1 MEEEEYSGTENIQDK
16 LQQFLGQLP
25 DNFSILEEQVDVDV
39 QMKYFEQAKQQ
50 NREASKEEIIARKN
64 ELSSDEIDIEA
75 KKELLILLAGIDNP
89 EAFRII
95 EKFKKTSKNT
105 ELYDWTCIAYHE
117 SKMLLESSLLDENQV
132 FISTGMG
139 GKGNLLRYFVVIIS
153 ENSDEFNNTQKKL
166 IFGEVE
172 YSLKKYNA
180 EIEDANFEGKYATL
194 TCLIPLEAPIKD
206 IFQTAID
213 ECNELGNFISDNFI
227 VTNVK
232 KLTAKEIDEF
242 LEKVE
247 KEGTEGDIEIGY
259 S

>member
-16 LQQFLGQLP
+16 LQEFFRQLP

-39 QMKYFEQAKQQ
+39 QMKYFEQAKSQ
-50 NREASKEEIIARKN
+50 NRDFDIEDILARKD
-64 ELSSDEIDIEA
+64 ELYSEEIDIKT

-95 EKFKKTSKNT
+95 EKYKTDIKQA
-105 ELYDWTCIAYHE
+105 ELYDWACIAYHE
-117 SKMLLESSLLDENQV
+117 SKMLLESSLLEQNQV

-139 GKGNLLRYFVVIIS
+139 GRGNLLRYFVVIIS
-153 ENSDEFNNTQKKL
+153 ENEKEFSETQKKL
-166 IFGEVE
+166 ITGEVE

-180 EIEDANFEGKYATL
+180 EIEESNFVDKYATL

-206 IFQTAID
+206 IFQSAID
-213 ECNELGNFISDNFI
+213 ECNELGNFIGENFI

-232 KLTAKEIDEF
+232 KLTVKEIDEF

-247 KEGTEGDIEIGY
+247 KEGNEGDIEIGY